1 MRNAM
6 LAAFWDEVHRPSI
19 ISPKIKLTGPQV
31 RGLTFRIE
39 VDKMKKLIA
48 LGLTLPLFVV
58 LARAGEHPNWDNSTV
73 TMNDDSASD
82 DCSEHLRVGND
93 DYRANVRD
101 EEIKAVPNQPLTI
114 TAEHNGGIQVTTWDK
129 PEVSLK
135 LCKQIATDDESQGR
149 KLLAETRLEING
161 SKISIHVPE
170 ENHHSLGTL
179 LLVKAPRNADL
190 KLNVQNGGVS
200 LTDFTGTAEAH
211 AQNGG
216 ISFRRST
223 GKLTAQAQNGGISI
237 KDCGGDVTAKVE
249 NGGLSLA
256 LADRWEGKGLEAHAR
271 NGGLVVSVPKTF
283 NGGLE
288 VVASEHTSIICKDNA
303 CDAGERT
310 WDSGHKLFRMG
321 GANPQV
327 RATTENGGIV
337 IKDRA
342 RGEL

>member
-1 MRNAM
+1 
-6 LAAFWDEVHRPSI
+6 
-19 ISPKIKLTGPQV
+19 
-31 RGLTFRIE
+31 
-39 VDKMKKLIA
+39 MKKLIV
-48 LGLTLPLFVV
+48 LGLTLPLCMV
-58 LARAGEHPNWDNSTV
+58 LARAGDHRSWSGSTV
-73 TMNDDSASD
+73 TMNDDSSSD
-82 DCSEHLRVGND
+82 DCRDHLRVGND

-101 EEIKAVPNQPLTI
+101 EETKTIPNQSLTI

-135 LCKQIATDDESQGR
+135 LCKQIAADDENEGR
-149 KLLAETRLEING
+149 RLLADTHLEING
-161 SKISIHVPE
+161 SKISIHAPD

-190 KLNVQNGGVS
+190 NLNVRNGGVS
-200 LTDFTGTAEAH
+200 LTNFTGTAEAH
-211 AQNGG
+211 AENGG
-216 ISFRRST
+216 ISFKRST

-237 KDCGGDVTAKVE
+237 KDCGGDVSARVE

-256 LADRWEGKGLEAHAR
+256 LADRWEGKGLDAHTR
-271 NGGLVVSVPKTF
+271 NGGLVVSLPKTF

-288 VVASEHTSIICKDNA
+288 VVASEHTSIICKDDA

-327 RATTENGGIV
+327 RATTENGGIM
-337 IKDRA
+337 IEDRSRS

>member
-1 MRNAM
+1 
-6 LAAFWDEVHRPSI
+6 
-19 ISPKIKLTGPQV
+19 
-31 RGLTFRIE
+31 
-39 VDKMKKLIA
+39 MKKLIA
-48 LGLTLPLFVV
+48 VSLALPMFLL
-58 LARAGEHPNWDNSTV
+58 LANAGEGANRHSSTV
-73 TMNDDSASD
+73 TMNDDSPSE
-82 DCSEHLRVGND
+82 DCRDHLRVGDN
-93 DYRANVRD
+93 DYRTTVRD
-101 EEIKAVPNQPLTI
+101 EETKTIANQPLKI
-114 TAEHNGGIQVTTWDK
+114 TAEHNGGIQVATWDK
-129 PEVSLK
+129 AEISLK
-135 LCKQIATDDESQGR
+135 LCKQIAVDDESEGR
-149 KLLAETRLEING
+149 RLLAETHIEING
-161 SKISIHVPE
+161 SNITIHTPE
-170 ENHHSLGTL
+170 SDHHFLGTV
-179 LLVKAPRNADL
+179 LLVKTPKDAN
-190 KLNVQNGGVS
+190 LNLSVHNGGIS
-200 LTDFTGTAEAH
+200 LNSFNGTAEAH

-216 ISFRRST
+216 ISFKRSS
-223 GKLTAQAQNGGISI
+223 GKLTAEAENGGISI

-288 VVASEHTSIICKDNA
+288 VVASEHTSIICKGNA

-337 IKDRA
+337 IEERGRG

>member
-1 MRNAM
+1 
-6 LAAFWDEVHRPSI
+6 
-19 ISPKIKLTGPQV
+19 
-31 RGLTFRIE
+31 
-39 VDKMKKLIA
+39 MKKLIV
-48 LGLTLPLFVV
+48 LGLTLPLCVA
-58 LARAGEHPNWDNSTV
+58 LARAGEHANRHSSTV

-82 DCSEHLRVGND
+82 DCREHLRVYND
-93 DYRANVRD
+93 EYRASVRD
-101 EEIKAVPNQPLTI
+101 EESKTIPNQPLTI

-135 LCKQIATDDESQGR
+135 LCKQIAIDDENEGR
-149 KLLAETRLEING
+149 RLLADTHLEING
-161 SKISIHVPE
+161 SKISIHAPD
-170 ENHHSLGTL
+170 ENHHSLGTV

-190 KLNVQNGGVS
+190 NLTVHNGGVS
-200 LTDFTGTAEAH
+200 LTNFTGTAEAH
-211 AQNGG
+211 AENGG

-223 GKLTAQAQNGGISI
+223 GKLTAEAQNGGISI
-237 KDCGGDVTAKVE
+237 KDCGGDVSAKVE

-283 NGGLE
+283 AGGLE
-288 VVASEHTSIICKDNA
+288 VVASEHTSIVCKDNA

-321 GANPQV
+321 GTNPQV

-337 IKDRA
+337 IEDRSRT

>member
-1 MRNAM
+1 
-6 LAAFWDEVHRPSI
+6 
-19 ISPKIKLTGPQV
+19 
-31 RGLTFRIE
+31 
-39 VDKMKKLIA
+39 MKKLIV
-48 LGLTLPLFVV
+48 LGLTLPLCIA
-58 LARAGEHPNWDNSTV
+58 LARAGDNRNWSGPTV
-73 TMNDDSASD
+73 TTSDDSASD
-82 DCSEHLRVGND
+82 DCRDHLRVGDN

-101 EEIKAVPNQPLTI
+101 EETKTIPNQPLTI

-135 LCKQIATDDESQGR
+135 LCKQIAVDDENEGR
-149 KLLAETRLEING
+149 RLLADTRLEVNG
-161 SKISIHVPE
+161 SKISIHTPE

-190 KLNVQNGGVS
+190 NLNVHNGGVS
-200 LTDFTGTAEAH
+200 LTNFTGTAEAH
-211 AQNGG
+211 AENGG

-237 KDCGGDVTAKVE
+237 KDCGGDVSAKVE
-249 NGGLSLA
+249 NGGLSIA

-271 NGGLVVSVPKTF
+271 NGGLVVSLPKTF

-288 VVASEHTSIICKDNA
+288 VVASEHTSIICKDDV
-303 CDAGERT
+303 CDSGERT
-310 WDSGHKLFRMG
+310 WDSGRKLFRMG

-337 IKDRA
+337 IKDRSRT